1 MLTVK
6 KLITKLKRFDPDLEV
21 CFIDSQFG
29 ATEIDTFDFNDNF
42 QLCFDNQAL
51 KDNYTKKTILSEV
64 AILVLFSLSSKGHHH
79 HPYLFEKEWNELL
92 DQDLVYT
99 VDDYDYTSRGYH
111 YKPTKAGYDLIYSLP
126 KCKCCSNPINNN
138 TQFCDIFCAKD
149 YNLSNT
155 ED

>member
-29 ATEIDTFDFNDNF
+29 ATVIDTFDFNDNF

-51 KDNYTKKTILSEV
+51 KDNYTNKTILSED
-64 AILVLFSLSSKGHHH
+64 AILILFSLSSKAHHYHHH
-79 HPYLFEKEWNELL
+79 LFEKEWNELL

-99 VDDYDYTSRGYH
+99 DEDYN